1 MSLSTIYS
9 AIPDDVKND
18 FINNILHRVGN
29 LIVDENDQIQG
40 FLQSNLGFI
49 DSENV
54 EKAISFVSQYAEVGI
69 KVNPIAM
76 GVHAAGSFG
85 MIAYQ
90 MDDIKNR
97 LEKIEQQL
105 NKIDAKVDIGYYSKF
120 KAAIE
125 LSSHA
130 FSMKNEENK
139 MSMAHKAVQLFVET
153 KNIYTEYIEQE
164 LENNGRMLTEYLLIV
179 ILSYIGQVKCCLEL
193 EEIETAQKI
202 LNKSSSKI
210 KSLTEKYTQLLL
222 SNNPAIYLHNDF
234 KDLDIDLKRITKV
247 YNWLG
252 EETNENEVFNKLR
265 EQYIVVHTNQEKSI
279 REIPKII
286 WNPSLDVETK
296 IDNSYLGRLNPIAMF
311 QSEDNKPFLKERLK
325 ESFETIEKV
334 IEAYDR
340 YSSIK
345 YEVEMLSNAGVSYES
360 WQQRLKE
367 KVDTN
372 NPLMYI
378 ELEDPIEFK
387 K

>member
-1 MSLSTIYS
+1 MSLSTIFS
-9 AIPDDVKND
+9 AIPDDVKRD
-18 FINNILHRVGN
+18 FANNVLHRVGN
-29 LIVDENDQIQG
+29 LIIDENDAIQG
-40 FLQSNLGFI
+40 FLQSSLGFVGKEGI
-49 DSENV
+49 
-54 EKAISFVSQYAEVGI
+54 EKAVSFAAQYAEVGI
-69 KVNPIAM
+69 SANPIAM

-85 MIAYQ
+85 VIAYQ

-97 LEKIEQQL
+97 LEKVEQQL
-105 NKIDAKVDIGYYSKF
+105 NKINAKVDIGYYSKF

-125 LSSHA
+125 LGSHA

-164 LENNGRMLTEYLLIV
+164 LESDGRMLSEYLLIV

-202 LNKSSSKI
+202 LKESASKI
-210 KSLTEKYTQLLL
+210 KSLTEKYAELLL

-234 KDLDIDLKRITKV
+234 KDLDIDLRRITKV

-252 EETNENEVFNKLR
+252 EETNENDVFNKLR
-265 EQYIVVHTNQEKSI
+265 EQYIEVHTNQEKSI

-286 WNPSLDVETK
+286 WDPSLDIETK

-334 IEAYDR
+334 MEAYDR

-345 YEVEMLSNAGVSYES
+345 YEVEMLSNAGISYES
-360 WQQRLKE
+360 WQKSLNEQVNSE
-367 KVDTN
+367 

-378 ELEDPIEFK
+378 ALENPIEFK
-387 K
+387 R